1 MRLPL
6 LLAWRFLKSSHEKSI
21 SAMLRIC
28 FISIVIGTGSL
39 TLIAAIMNGFEQATH
54 KKLQGIHADIT
65 ISAGG
70 KNINYAKLSELLKK
84 DYGKTIKASS
94 PTSMYHVMLE
104 TQVKAEP
111 YDLEKSVESTICLL
125 KAIDPETEPLVTT
138 LGSMFTNPNT
148 WELLDGTGICIG
160 QSLAE
165 RLNLTVGSEATLIY
179 HTQDEEETLS
189 KKKVKIVGLF
199 KTGIHD
205 YDEQILIASYEMVDS
220 MYPHKVTQ
228 VSSKLYNQ
236 SEAPEVIKSL
246 KKVLPLKIRSWKD
259 LYLPLVAA
267 LTLEKYAMWLI
278 LSLVT
283 LVASLTIVSLL
294 YMYATHKRTDIALL
308 TSTGMPSRD
317 LKKVFL
323 FIAGILT
330 FSATACGILLAALGT
345 WLLQT
350 FPFITLP
357 DVYYVSHLP
366 AELTGSIIISVVLVA
381 LIISIVAGLFPHAR
395 SNSMSISELLKGML

>member
-104 TQVKAEP
+104 TQVEAEP
-111 YDLEKSVESTICLL
+111 YALEQTVESTICLL
-125 KAIDPETEPLVTT
+125 KAIDPETEPQVTT

-160 QSLAE
+160 QSLAN
-165 RLNLTVGSEATLIY
+165 RLNLRVGSEATLIY
-179 HTQDEEETLS
+179 HTQDEEETIS

-205 YDEQILIASYEMVDS
+205 YDEQVLIASYEMVDS

-228 VSSKLYNQ
+228 VSCTLYNQ
-236 SEAPEVIKSL
+236 WEAPEVITSL
-246 KKVLPLKIRSWKD
+246 KKAVPLEIRSWKD

-308 TSTGMPSRD
+308 TSMGMPSRD

-366 AELTGSIIISVVLVA
+366 AELTGSIIVSVLLIA

-395 SNSMSISELLKGML
+395 SKSLPLSEDLKGML